1 MRKVEQ
7 ERSVDVNQIKKE
19 VKLSIKTENMGPN
32 VKFVK
37 FEDDW
42 DTVENQEDQF
52 QTTRQRVN
60 QKNQQIQ
67 SLKNYKLKN
76 DLAKIRETRYDWTS
90 PSKIFD

>member
-32 VKFVK
+32 VKYVK

-42 DTVENQEDQF
+42 DTVEN
-52 QTTRQRVN
+52 
-60 QKNQQIQ
+60 
-67 SLKNYKLKN
+67 
-76 DLAKIRETRYDWTS
+76 
-90 PSKIFD
+90 